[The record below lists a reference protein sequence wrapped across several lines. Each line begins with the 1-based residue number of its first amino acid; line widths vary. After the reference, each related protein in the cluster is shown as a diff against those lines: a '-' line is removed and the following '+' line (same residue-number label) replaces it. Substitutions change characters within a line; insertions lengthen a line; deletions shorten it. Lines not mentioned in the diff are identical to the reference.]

1 MLGRGTILGLYDG
14 DNPHYDIVKY
24 MNFNQETLD
33 TIKVLSWLR
42 IHRPAD
48 ESKSHLTLISV
59 KATY

>member
-1 MLGRGTILGLYDG
+1 
-14 DNPHYDIVKY
+14 

-48 ESKSHLTLISV
+48 ESKSYQTLMSTIVTHQLTL
-59 KATY
+59 KLK